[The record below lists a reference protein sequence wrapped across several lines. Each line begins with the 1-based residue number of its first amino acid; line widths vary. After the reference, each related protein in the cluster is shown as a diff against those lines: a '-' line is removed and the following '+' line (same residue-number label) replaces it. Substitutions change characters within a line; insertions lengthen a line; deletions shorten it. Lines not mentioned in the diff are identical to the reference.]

1 MGGWQGAPS
10 RFIWCLG
17 RIAHRRSMVIMRI
30 PVAGVTSLSLS
41 RFAARACRAAKLKGS
56 PGVLVTNNREM
67 RLLNKRFRR
76 KDKPTDVLSFPPMTK
91 TNYVPGRWE
100 HAAGDLAIS
109 VQIAAANARRLG
121 HSTSDEVKVLIL
133 HGILHLA
140 GYDHETDDGEMARK
154 EHALRQS
161 LGLPTGLI
169 ERSADSPRSAAKK
182 KRRVAQ

>member
-10 RFIWCLG
+10 RFVWWLG

-41 RFAARACRAAKLKGS
+41 RFAARACRAARLKGS
-56 PGVLVTNNREM
+56 LGVLVTNNREM

-76 KDKPTDVLSFPPMTK
+76 KNKPTDVLSFPPMTN
-91 TNYVPGRWE
+91 TAHASGRRE

-109 VQIAAANARRLG
+109 AQIAASNARCLG

-140 GYDHETDDGEMARK
+140 GYDHESDHGQMARK
-154 EHALRQS
+154 EQKLRKS
-161 LGLPTGLI
+161 LGLPAGLI
-169 ERSADSPRSAAKK
+169 ERSAALPRVAAKK
-182 KRRVAQ
+182 KRRVTQ